1 MIVNIKNILIS
12 SFFLISTN
20 IIKSADM
27 KAKNEEAKNEEAKDN
42 EDKNAA
48 DALFEEKKIEEGK
61 IEIKEAEIKEKLGIK
76 EVEGPGI
83 KKEDIDKYKQEDALK
98 GFEKALKTKIN
109 SDEKP
114 GGEIN
119 VNQNINPVD
128 YKAKVKEKN
137 SSCCNF

>member
-20 IIKSADM
+20 IIKSAD
-27 KAKNEEAKNEEAKDN
+27 KNVKKDGAKKEEAKDK

-48 DALFEEKKIEEGK
+48 DVLFGEKKIEEGK
-61 IEIKEAEIKEKLGIK
+61 IEINEAKLKEALGIK
-76 EVEGPGI
+76 EVEGPGV
-83 KKEDIDKYKQEDALK
+83 KNEKEYKQEDSLDGYKDTLK
-98 GFEKALKTKIN
+98 GKN

-119 VNQNINPVD
+119 VNQNINPVE
-128 YKAKVKEKN
+128 YKAKAKEKN